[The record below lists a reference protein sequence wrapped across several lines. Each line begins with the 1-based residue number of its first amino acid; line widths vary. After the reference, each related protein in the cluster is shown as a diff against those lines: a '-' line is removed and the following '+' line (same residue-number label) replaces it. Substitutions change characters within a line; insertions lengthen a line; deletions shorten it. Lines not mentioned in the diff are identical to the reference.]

1 MNLTGNGMN
10 LCFDRHTGY
19 GGYGNWMRGSRQIL
33 LNEKYLATETETWIR
48 LEDGT
53 ISGRVTLNA
62 TYGQDQYPVVPDKY
76 TYE

>member
-1 MNLTGNGMN
+1 MNLTGNGIN
-10 LCFDRHTGY
+10 LCFGRHTGY

-33 LNEKYLATETETWIR
+33 LDKKHLTTNTQTWIK

-62 TYGQDQYPVVPDKY
+62 TYGHDEYPQVPDKH
-76 TYE
+76 T